1 MGTVT
6 KSIEALLGI
15 VFLGSGGQKLA
26 GTDPIV
32 DEFAR
37 FRYPRWF
44 RVATGAVEVGGGVGM
59 LVGLVRPALVPLAA
73 VPLAATMVGALA
85 THRRMGDPAK
95 RLAPPA
101 RLLTLVIAVPVIRRR
116 PPGGMAG

>member
-6 KSIEALLGI
+6 KIIEGVFGI
-15 VFLGSGGQKLA
+15 VSLGSGGQKLA

-37 FRYPRWF
+37 FRYPPWC

-59 LVGLVRPALVPLAA
+59 LIGLVRPALVPLAA
-73 VPLAATMVGALA
+73 APLSATMVGAIA
-85 THRRMGDPAK
+85 THRRMGDPAR

-101 RLLTLVIAVPVIRRR
+101 LLLALAIAVPVIRRR
-116 PPGGMAG
+116 LPDGVAG